1 MVMAPK
7 VVYKEF
13 KCETL
18 EDKPFLES
26 EIVKITAEEAVFIMS
41 NQPTA
46 VLNHSLP
53 LHIALVEDQTN
64 IVCTKAVLFIH
75 LFKSFDSPCIGCPLC
90 KSFLTT
96 TEFSKH
102 IHPDEDEEGD
112 DDDQSHTKSY
122 KILPYNQDKLSESD
136 LSTWKLFGKRFG
148 MFKQRKQQMLPVIK
162 KLVPVEVKTSLLNS
176 SLGNNTNENKK
187 GAIVENKLKKI
198 EFDDWDYKENQTY
211 LLDHERFESDQL
223 IVVET
228 PGHDNQVHYFYEQ
241 EENLVLSEDEDDT
254 TKANKNIIKN
264 NDSVEVE
271 EQIKAVDKRP
281 IVKPTLTERYFNMY
295 DNLSK
300 DALLFICD
308 NEFTIIPSSFIQY
321 INNKREMNMRQLKV
335 AQTSYHQTKWL
346 QLSLDLEC
354 PNPHGRRKRSSHC

>member
-1 MVMAPK
+1 MIPK

-13 KCETL
+13 KCETM

-26 EIVKITAEEAVFIMS
+26 EIVKITAEEAVFIMN
-41 NQPTA
+41 NQPTT

-75 LFKSFDSPCIGCPLC
+75 LFKSFDSPCIGCPPC

-112 DDDQSHTKSY
+112 DDDEQLHKKSY

-148 MFKQRKQQMLPVIK
+148 LFKQRKQQ
-162 KLVPVEVKTSLLNS
+162 KLVPVEVKPAANLLN
-176 SLGNNTNENKK
+176 TNFSNKK
-187 GAIVENKLKKI
+187 AVVAENNKLKKI
-198 EFDDWDYKENQTY
+198 EFDDWDYKENQTF
-211 LLDHERFESDQL
+211 LLDQERFDSDQL
-223 IVVET
+223 IVVES
-228 PGHDNQVHYFYEQ
+228 PNRNHNQVHYFYEQ

-254 TKANKNIIKN
+254 AKAKKNKIIEN
-264 NDSVEVE
+264 NDSVQVVE
-271 EQIKAVDKRP
+271 EQIIDLQP
-281 IVKPTLTERYFNMY
+281 LVKPTLTERYFNMY

-300 DALLFICD
+300 DTLLFICD

-321 INNKREMNMRQLKV
+321 INNKRELNMKQLKL
-335 AQTSYHQTKWL
+335 AETSYHQTKWL

-354 PNPHGRRKRSSHC
+354 STNRPNSSRKKSNHC